1 MDKLS
6 YKRIIEFLEKSQN
19 IGIVTPKDP
28 NVDQMAAALSL
39 YLSLQGMGKNLAV
52 ATPED
57 PLVELSNLVGI
68 DKVRTKL
75 SYQSGDLVV
84 SFPYKDGEIDK
95 VSYTLEDGALNI
107 LVKAGEDGLSFDEKD
122 VKFIR
127 PNAAPELLFVI
138 GASKIT
144 DLGKLFNPAD
154 LKDTTVINI
163 DNSPENSGFGDIVL
177 VSTKSSSICEII
189 ADLVLSEGLGFDRDI
204 AQNLL
209 WGISF
214 STGNFQDSKTTGL
227 AFEMAG
233 ILMRNGAQREPYES
247 LRTAFTGQEAE
258 LLRPQRTQSQPIP
271 VQSEEQP
278 QGEQAKNPPEDWLA
292 PKIYKGSTNFES

>member
-6 YKRIIEFLEKSQN
+6 YKRISEFLGKSQN

-28 NVDQMAAALSL
+28 NLDQMAAALSL
-39 YLSLQGMGKNLAV
+39 YLSLQGMGKSLAI
-52 ATPED
+52 ATPND
-57 PLVELSNLVGI
+57 PLVELSSLVGI
-68 DKVRTKL
+68 DRVKTKL

-84 SFPYKDGEIDK
+84 SFPYKEGEIDK
-95 VSYTLEDGALNI
+95 VSYTLDEGALNI
-107 LVKAGEDGLSFDEKD
+107 LVKAGESGLSFDERD

-127 PNAAPELLFVI
+127 PNTAPELLFVV

-144 DLGKLFNPAD
+144 DLGKLFDPAD

-163 DNSPENSGFGDIVL
+163 DNSPENGGFGDIVL
-177 VSTKSSSICEII
+177 LSQKSSSISEIV
-189 ADLVLSEGLGFDRDI
+189 ADLILQEGLGFDQDI

-209 WGISF
+209 WGIEH
-214 STGNFQDSKTTGL
+214 STKNFQDPKTTGL

-233 ILMRNGAQREPYES
+233 ILMRNGAQREPDQAIRS
-247 LRTAFTGQEAE
+247 AFPKSE
-258 LLRPQRTQSQPIP
+258 LPKMQPQPLP
-271 VQSEEQP
+271 VGEEVPSEER
-278 QGEQAKNPPEDWLA
+278 AKNPPEDWLA

>member
-6 YKRIIEFLEKSQN
+6 YKRISEFLTRSQN

-28 NVDQMAAALSL
+28 NVDQMAGALSL
-39 YLSLQGMGKNLAV
+39 YLSLQGMGKNLAI
-52 ATPED
+52 ATPAD

-68 DKVRTKL
+68 DRVRTKL

-84 SFPYKDGEIDK
+84 SFPYKEGEIDK
-95 VSYTLEDGALNI
+95 VSYTLDEGTLSI
-107 LVKAGEDGLSFDEKD
+107 LVKAGEQGLSFDEKD

-127 PNAAPELLFVI
+127 PNAAPELLFVV

-177 VSTKSSSICEII
+177 VSTKSSSVSEIV
-189 ADLVLSEGLGFDRDI
+189 ADLILSEGLGFDQDI

-209 WGISF
+209 WGISS
-214 STGNFQDSKTTGL
+214 STGNFQDPKTTGL

-258 LLRPQRTQSQPIP
+258 LLKPQRTQPIP